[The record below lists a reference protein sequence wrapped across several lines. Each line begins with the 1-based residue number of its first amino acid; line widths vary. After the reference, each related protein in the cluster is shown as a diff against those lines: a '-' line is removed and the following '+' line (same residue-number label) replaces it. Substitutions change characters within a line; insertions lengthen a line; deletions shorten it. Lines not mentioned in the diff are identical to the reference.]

1 MSETLSLESDLCR
14 CCHSQGGF
22 NNLAIPQNYLEEVE
36 IYSDMIKD
44 CFNIEVS
51 RKPINLLVVLK

>member
-1 MSETLSLESDLCR
+1 MSATLTLESDLCR

-22 NNLAIPQNYLEEVE
+22 DNLAVPQSYLEEVE

-44 CFNIEVS
+44 CFNVEVS
-51 RKPINLLVVLK
+51 